1 MISEIPGL
9 YKGIGSE
16 GLLNALRSLLK
27 SLASS
32 SLLVKEF
39 EYLDRVRL
47 LFDLSDFELLK
58 LSLDFSRL

>member
-1 MISEIPGL
+1 MISEIPRL

-27 SLASS
+27 SLTSS

-47 LFDLSDFELLK
+47 LLDLSDFELLK